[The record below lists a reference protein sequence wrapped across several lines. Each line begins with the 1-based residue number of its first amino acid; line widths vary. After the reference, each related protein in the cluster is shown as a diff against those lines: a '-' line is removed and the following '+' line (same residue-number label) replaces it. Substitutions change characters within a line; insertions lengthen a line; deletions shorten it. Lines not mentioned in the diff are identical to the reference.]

1 MEQEKVDGNRGSLAP
16 DDFNSNGKEDL
27 IEFQNV
33 RATDL
38 KYNKKV
44 YTVDSNY
51 LNLKTKL

>member
-38 KYNKKV
+38 KCNRKV
-44 YTVDSNY
+44 YTVDSND
-51 LNLKTKL
+51 LNLENEL